1 MLKSYL
7 KIVLRNIKRHKGYSF
22 INITGLALGMACC
35 LLITIWVLDELSY
48 DKFHENAASLYR
60 VEENQDYSGR
70 QLHVNLTPHPLAPPL
85 KDEIPEIIDATRYV
99 WAGGLLFHYGDKVFF
114 EDNIRAVDPSF
125 FQMFTFPLLKG
136 DENMALHSPYSLVL
150 SEDIAEKYFGEEDPL
165 GQIISINNQYDFTVT
180 GIMKNVPHNSY
191 LRFDIIIPYEFLRK
205 TGKTDEEFGSNSI
218 QTFVKL
224 QENISLE
231 QVNEKIFGFIR
242 TRLPESRTDLVLMP
256 YTRIHLHSYF
266 GWEKD
271 SGAIQYI
278 YIFSLI
284 ALFIIL
290 IACINFMNLSTA
302 RSANR
307 AKEVG
312 LRKVVGALKRH
323 IIQQFYGES
332 VIFAFIALIFA
343 VVIVSLLL
351 PAFSSLASKELSW
364 SVTGIESILIGLLAI
379 TLFTGLVAGSYPAL
393 FLSAFQPV
401 KVLRG
406 SLKSGAGSSRFRKV
420 LVVVQFSIS
429 ILLII
434 GTTVVYKQLN
444 FMKNRR
450 LGWDKEHLVYIYLR
464 ADIKKSYEALKTEL
478 VKDSR
483 ILGVTGVFQLPSYN
497 SGNSGGADWDGKDPE
512 QQVLIGINVVD
523 FDFIETLKIEMA
535 EGRSFSRE
543 FSSDLSTSFIV
554 NEEVAKIMEKESVVG
569 ERFSF
574 VGVEGSIIGV
584 MKNFHY
590 QPIRNKI
597 EPLAIHV
604 FPDYINYMLIRI
616 PPGSIS
622 ESLQFVENTWNRVI
636 PDYPL
641 EYRFLDEAFDRMYRT
656 EDRMGTLLKYF
667 AVLAVFIACLGLF
680 GLASFTAEQ
689 RTKEIGVRKVLGAS
703 VSQVTLLLCKQ
714 FLLLVMLANV
724 IACPVAYLVMKNWL
738 QNYAY
743 QTGLELFIF
752 VAAMAAAL
760 VVAVI
765 SVSFQAIRAA
775 ISNPVDSL
783 RYE

>member
-1 MLKSYL
+1 MLKNYL
-7 KIVLRNIKRHKGYSF
+7 KIALRNIRRHKGYSF
-22 INITGLALGMACC
+22 INITGLAIGMACC

-48 DKFHENAASLYR
+48 DKFHENAANLYR

-70 QLHVNLTPHPLAPPL
+70 QFHVNVTPHPLAPAL

-99 WAGGLLFHYGDKVFF
+99 WAGGLLFRYGDKVFF
-114 EDNIRAVDPSF
+114 EDDIRAVDPSF
-125 FQMFTFPLLKG
+125 LQMFTFPLLRG
-136 DENMALHSPYSLVL
+136 DKNVALNSPYSLVL

-180 GIMKNVPHNSY
+180 GIIENIPHNSI
-191 LRFDIIIPYEFLRK
+191 LQFDIIIPYEFLRK
-205 TGKTDEEFGSNSI
+205 IGKTNDEFGSNSI

-224 QENISLE
+224 QENITVE
-231 QVNEKIFGFIR
+231 KANEKIFGFIR
-242 TRLPESRTDLVLMP
+242 TRRPKSTTDLVLMP

-266 GWEKD
+266 GWEK
-271 SGAIQYI
+271 GAGAVQYI

-284 ALFIIL
+284 ALFVLL

-302 RSANR
+302 RSASR

-312 LRKVVGALKRH
+312 LRKVIGALKRH

-351 PAFSSLASKELSW
+351 PAFSSLAAKELSW
-364 SVTGIESILIGLLAI
+364 NVTGIESILIGLLAI
-379 TLFTGLVAGSYPAL
+379 TFFTGLVAGSYPAL

-401 KVLRG
+401 KVLRR
-406 SLKSGAGSSRFRKV
+406 SLKPGSGSSRFRKV
-420 LVVVQFSIS
+420 LVVVQFSVS

-444 FMKNRR
+444 FMKNRS

-464 ADIKKSYEALKTEL
+464 ADIKNSYETLKTEL

-483 ILGVTGVFQLPSYN
+483 ILGVTGAYQLPGYN
-497 SGNSGGADWDGKDPE
+497 FGNAGGADWDGKDPE
-512 QQVLIGINVVD
+512 LEALIGINEVD
-523 FDFIETLKIEMA
+523 FDFIETLKIEIT

-543 FSSDLSTSFIV
+543 FSSDLSKSFIV

-604 FPDYINYMLIRI
+604 LPDDINYMLIRI

-622 ESLQFVENTWNRVI
+622 ESLQFVGNTWSRVI
-636 PDYPL
+636 PNYPL
-641 EYRFLDEAFDRMYRT
+641 EYRFLNEAFDRMYRT

-667 AVLAVFIACLGLF
+667 AILAVFIACLGLF

-714 FLLLVMLANV
+714 FLLLVLLANV

-743 QTGLELFIF
+743 KTGLGLFIF

-760 VVAVI
+760 VVAII
-765 SVSFQAIRAA
+765 SVSFQAIKAG